1 MGMKIDLLIID
12 DDAAIRRALR
22 NTLERYLSL
31 ENTEI
36 NIFDVGNTDEAL
48 ELVEKRIFHII
59 LLDIVMPGKINT
71 FKLLEII
78 KNKNKLTQVIM
89 ITGNSTLDRVLE
101 AIEKGADD
109 YLMKPFDRDQ
119 IIDSLNCV
127 IRKIKNW
134 KKAFKTSL

>member
-1 MGMKIDLLIID
+1 MKIDLLIID

-36 NIFDVGNTDEAL
+36 NIFDVGNTGEAL
-48 ELVEKRIFHII
+48 ELVERRIFHII

-78 KNKNKLTQVIM
+78 KNENKLTQVIM
-89 ITGNSTLDRVLE
+89 ITGNSTLDRVLK

-109 YLMKPFDRDQ
+109 YLLKPFDRDQ

>member
-1 MGMKIDLLIID
+1 M
-12 DDAAIRRALR
+12 
-22 NTLERYLSL
+22 
-31 ENTEI
+31 
-36 NIFDVGNTDEAL
+36 
-48 ELVEKRIFHII
+48 EKRIFHII

-109 YLMKPFDRDQ
+109 YLLKPFDRDQ

>member
-1 MGMKIDLLIID
+1 MKIDLLIID

-127 IRKIKNW
+127 IKKIKNW

>member
-1 MGMKIDLLIID
+1 MKIDLLIID

-78 KNKNKLTQVIM
+78 KKYSKHFL
-89 ITGNSTLDRVLE
+89 
-101 AIEKGADD
+101 K
-109 YLMKPFDRDQ
+109 
-119 IIDSLNCV
+119 
-127 IRKIKNW
+127 
-134 KKAFKTSL
+134 

>member
-1 MGMKIDLLIID
+1 MKIDLLIID
-12 DDAAIRRALR
+12 DDAAIRRALK

>member
-1 MGMKIDLLIID
+1 MKIDLLIID

-109 YLMKPFDRDQ
+109 YLLKPFDRDQ

>member
-1 MGMKIDLLIID
+1 MKIDLLIID

-48 ELVEKRIFHII
+48 ELVERRLFHII

>member
-1 MGMKIDLLIID
+1 MKIDLLIID

>member
-1 MGMKIDLLIID
+1 MKIDLLIID

-48 ELVEKRIFHII
+48 ELVERRLFHII

-109 YLMKPFDRDQ
+109 YLLKPFDRDQ